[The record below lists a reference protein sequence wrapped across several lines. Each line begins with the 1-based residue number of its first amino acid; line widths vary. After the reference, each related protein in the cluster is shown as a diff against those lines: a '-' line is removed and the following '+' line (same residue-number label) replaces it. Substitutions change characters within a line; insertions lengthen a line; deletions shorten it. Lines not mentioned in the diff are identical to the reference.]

1 MATRQ
6 ACNTTTLHDDDGM
19 IIDSSNSTTSA
30 DIYRWSDVNV
40 GSECNE
46 IIGAADRRKSV
57 RETMSSDAVDRRGPC
72 SLASMQHMF
81 LMSNYTV
88 LDRSSQGEA
97 SS

>member
-6 ACNTTTLHDDDGM
+6 ACNTTTLHDDDGRV
-19 IIDSSNSTTSA
+19 IDSSNSITSA

-57 RETMSSDAVDRRGPC
+57 RETIVLGCCRQTW
-72 SLASMQHMF
+72 SLLSCVYAAHVPNVELHSP
-81 LMSNYTV
+81 
-88 LDRSSQGEA
+88 
-97 SS
+97 